1 LPRALVAL
9 IPVTGKAKGEQAA
22 LSAAAADGMTG
33 PSPAP
38 ARTEAAAP
46 MTPSPAAQSDL
57 PPMADAAGDVA
68 AVAVAEPEPVQALA
82 ERIVEESIDRGG
94 VVLFSPTDEH
104 LKLAPAIG
112 NLGEYFTRRGD
123 RVLVFDTRNSA
134 ETPAW
139 VHANGVA
146 DTVAGFLDGTADGS
160 TGCFVPTDLN
170 GVEYSR
176 VDLANR
182 VTGVV
187 EAHRFRQ
194 LLEQMRDRYSVVF
207 LVGPPV
213 NLEEDHPL
221 LASMA
226 EGMVLVTETAANP
239 VEVHAY
245 LDTLCQ
251 QVPARLYGTLAVP
264 KAAA

>member
-1 LPRALVAL
+1 MSTSTLPPLADPVADL
-9 IPVTGKAKGEQAA
+9 
-22 LSAAAADGMTG
+22 AAD
-33 PSPAP
+33 
-38 ARTEAAAP
+38 
-46 MTPSPAAQSDL
+46 
-57 PPMADAAGDVA
+57 
-68 AVAVAEPEPVQALA
+68 AVAEPEPVRALA
-82 ERIVEESIDRGG
+82 ERIVEEGADRGG
-94 VVLFSPTDEH
+94 IVLFSPTDGD
-104 LKLAPAIG
+104 LRVAPAIG
-112 NLGEYFTRRGD
+112 DLGRFFSDRGD
-123 RVLVFDTRNSA
+123 RVLVFDARAAA

-139 VHANGVA
+139 VQAPGVA
-146 DTVAGFLDGTADGS
+146 ETVAGYLNGQADGT
-160 TGCFVPTDLN
+160 TGCFVSTDLL

-176 VDLANR
+176 VDLSNQIS
-182 VTGVV
+182 GVL

-194 LLEQMRDRYSVVF
+194 LIEQMRDRYSVVF

-264 KAAA
+264 KSAA